1 MAAPDRGRRHRRG
14 YVLPGGESPLLQQVA
29 GIVGANLQILHHKPP
44 MAFELRT
51 VRDVSHRHL
60 FGGMNR
66 QFRRLGPLRAPPP
79 RLSAIRRFLRCR
91 SSRFQGIGL
100 QLRPRRTALQ
110 PANLVLQPLNLL
122 LLVADDLQ
130 QTPHEGGL
138 LALGNLR
145 QFRFEGWDE
154 HDVQYSQFD
163 YGKQGLPAVNEHLVF
178 KEVRDNNIEIN
189 NLLNLINKR
198 FEAFAWRTQY
208 PNDFF
213 ALFAFAKSFDIQK
226 LMDDLERRSQKLAE
240 EAKIN
245 YDKRYK
251 K

>member
-163 YGKQGLPAVNEHLVF
+163 YGKQGLPAVNEHLGV
-178 KEVRDNNIEIN
+178 
-189 NLLNLINKR
+189 
-198 FEAFAWRTQY
+198 
-208 PNDFF
+208 
-213 ALFAFAKSFDIQK
+213 
-226 LMDDLERRSQKLAE
+226 
-240 EAKIN
+240 
-245 YDKRYK
+245 
-251 K
+251 

>member
-1 MAAPDRGRRHRRG
+1 MSKETIWSIRGVSPEIRKLVKSEARKN
-14 YVLPGGESPLLQQVA
+14 GESIGDFVSRALVKEIGFRNKSQTENIDDNIITLLTK
-29 GIVGANLQILHHKPP
+29 IDKLN
-44 MAFELRT
+44 
-51 VRDVSHRHL
+51 D
-60 FGGMNR
+60 
-66 QFRRLGPLRAPPP
+66 
-79 RLSAIRRFLRCR
+79 
-91 SSRFQGIGL
+91 
-100 QLRPRRTALQ
+100 AL
-110 PANLVLQPLNLL
+110 
-122 LLVADDLQ
+122 
-130 QTPHEGGL
+130 
-138 LALGNLR
+138 
-145 QFRFEGWDE
+145 
-154 HDVQYSQFD
+154 
-163 YGKQGLPAVNEHLVF
+163 F